1 MHSFRQT
8 LLDKLREAL
17 RSVLPVMGI
26 VLLLCFTIAPISS
39 SILLCFLLGAALLIA
54 GMMLFTLGVEAS
66 MTPMGERVGTAVTRR
81 RSLLLLIA
89 VGLLLGFLITISEPD
104 LQVLANQVPAIPN
117 AALILS
123 VAFGVGIFLVIALG
137 LSFFVPKI
145 FTAIAFDSG
154 GVASGP

>member
-81 RSLLLLIA
+81 RSLPLLIA

-123 VAFGVGIFLVIALG
+123 VAFGVGIFLVIVLG

>member
-8 LLDKLREAL
+8 LLDKLQEAL

-81 RSLLLLIA
+81 QSLSLLVVLGFI
-89 VGLLLGFLITISEPD
+89 LGFLITASEPD
-104 LQVLANQVPAIPN
+104 LQVLAN
-117 AALILS
+117 
-123 VAFGVGIFLVIALG
+123 
-137 LSFFVPKI
+137 
-145 FTAIAFDSG
+145 
-154 GVASGP
+154 

>member
-54 GMMLFTLGVEAS
+54 GMMLFTLGV
-66 MTPMGERVGTAVTRR
+66 
-81 RSLLLLIA
+81 
-89 VGLLLGFLITISEPD
+89 
-104 LQVLANQVPAIPN
+104 
-117 AALILS
+117 
-123 VAFGVGIFLVIALG
+123 
-137 LSFFVPKI
+137 
-145 FTAIAFDSG
+145 
-154 GVASGP
+154 